1 MVRLAIEKI
10 FRAYLDFMNEKYKH
24 EHLADKV
31 HVHDLVRCKHK
42 SELEVLFPEGSYKL
56 SPVLFLGEAVD
67 EFVKNL
73 VMDYRE
79 KLFKDLVSTTSEVEK
94 KISINGREITIIG
107 RPDII
112 MEDSVIEV
120 KYSRTPE
127 DKPLEHHI
135 AQLKLYMYLTN
146 KKKGI
151 LVYFTPRGLRE
162 FIIEEEI
169 DEEYVQELVNNWKTP
184 RYDWE
189 CQYCNYRE
197 ICPYRIYLNEKKEL
211 VETEF
216 EAINKEEN
224 EEIEIK
230 KSS

>member
-1 MVRLAIEKI
+1 MAIEKI
-10 FRAYLDFMNEKYKH
+10 FRAYLDFMNEKYRH
-24 EHLADKV
+24 EHLPDKI

-73 VMDYRE
+73 VLNYKE

-94 KISINGREITIIG
+94 KISVNGKEITITG
-107 RPDII
+107 RPDLV

-146 KKKGI
+146 KRKGI
-151 LVYFTPRGLRE
+151 LVYFTPHGLRE
-162 FIIEEEI
+162 FIFEEEI
-169 DEEYVQELVNNWKTP
+169 SDNFVHELINNWKTP

-197 ICPYRIYLNEKKEL
+197 ICPYRIYPNEKKEII
-211 VETEF
+211 
-216 EAINKEEN
+216 EAEKQIEKEKI

-230 KSS
+230 KDD

>member
-1 MVRLAIEKI
+1 MAIERI

-24 EHLADKV
+24 EHLPDKV

-73 VMDYRE
+73 VTNYKE
-79 KLFKDLVSTTSEVEK
+79 KLFPDLVSTTSEIEK
-94 KISINGREITIIG
+94 KVNANGVEITIIG

-112 MEDSVIEV
+112 INDSVIEV

-135 AQLKLYMYLTN
+135 AQLKLYMYLTD
-146 KKKGI
+146 KRKGI
-151 LVYFTPRGLRE
+151 LVYFTPHGLRE
-162 FIIEEEI
+162 FIFEEEI
-169 DEEYVQELVNNWKTP
+169 GEDYVIELINNWKSP
-184 RYDWE
+184 RYEWE

-197 ICPYRIYLNEKKEL
+197 ICPYRIYPAEKKGTGDISEKEEKKEE
-211 VETEF
+211 V
-216 EAINKEEN
+216 K
-224 EEIEIK
+224 EIEIK
-230 KSS
+230 NNAK

>member
-1 MVRLAIEKI
+1 MAIEKI
-10 FRAYLDFMNEKYKH
+10 FRAYLDFMNEKYRH
-24 EHLADKV
+24 EHLPDKV
-31 HVHDLVRCKHK
+31 HVHDLIRCKHK
-42 SELEVLFPEGSYKL
+42 SELEVLFPEGSHKL

-73 VMDYRE
+73 ILNYKE

-112 MEDSVIEV
+112 MRDSVIEI

-151 LVYFTPRGLRE
+151 LIYFTPHGLRE
-162 FIIEEEI
+162 FVFEEEI
-169 DEEYVQELVNNWKTP
+169 SDNYVQELVDSWKTP

-197 ICPYRIYLNEKKEL
+197 ICPYRIYPNEKKETW
-211 VETEF
+211 ETEIK
-216 EAINKEEN
+216 ETNEEENKETD
-224 EEIEIK
+224 
-230 KSS
+230 